1 MKWMRERKW
10 YLKTMAVGFYRKFF
24 PAVFILPA
32 GSIVFFGCGFRKRL
46 LCKIPDKS
54 SKGAG
59 EVAVDGGI

>member
-1 MKWMRERKW
+1 
-10 YLKTMAVGFYRKFF
+10 MAVGFIGSFF
-24 PAVFILPA
+24 LLFLILPA

-59 EVAVDGGI
+59 VSGS

>member
-10 YLKTMAVGFYRKFF
+10 YLKTMAVGFIGSFF
-24 PAVFILPA
+24 LLFLFLPP
-32 GSIVFFGCGFRKRL
+32 GSIVFFGCGFRKCL